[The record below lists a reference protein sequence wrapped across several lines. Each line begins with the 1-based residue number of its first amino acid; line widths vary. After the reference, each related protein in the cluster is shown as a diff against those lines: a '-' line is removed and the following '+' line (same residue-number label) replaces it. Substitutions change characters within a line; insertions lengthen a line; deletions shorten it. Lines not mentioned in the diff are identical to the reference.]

1 MLSLLPRPPRLCGPT
16 WMSRGLR
23 LKWEAASLC
32 ALEQAA
38 ERSHHPVLILPWGR
52 ASPRRRTCGE
62 RGAPRPED
70 VAKSG
75 AAPRGNA
82 AEMGSRAVHVW
93 SWSRW
98 RRGRRDR
105 ASGEREPRRPQG
117 RAPPAGA
124 APRSLRARPA
134 APFVP
139 RPPRPA
145 LLGAPRPREEAGP
158 GGGAPAGPRRAGTRR
173 AGRAPGSRPPAPP
186 RRPRRGRPLAGS
198 AGSAG
203 VGPAQRRRRLDR
215 KSVV

>member
-75 AAPRGNA
+75 AAPRGK
-82 AEMGSRAVHVW
+82 
-93 SWSRW
+93 
-98 RRGRRDR
+98 RGRNGLARCPCLVLEPLAAR
-105 ASGEREPRRPQG
+105 AQ
-117 RAPPAGA
+117 
-124 APRSLRARPA
+124 
-134 APFVP
+134 
-139 RPPRPA
+139 
-145 LLGAPRPREEAGP
+145 GP
-158 GGGAPAGPRRAGTRR
+158 GLRGA
-173 AGRAPGSRPPAPP
+173 
-186 RRPRRGRPLAGS
+186 
-198 AGSAG
+198 
-203 VGPAQRRRRLDR
+203 
-215 KSVV
+215 